1 MKKKLNILD
10 CTLRDGGYYNNWDFT
25 REVVNDYLNTMS
37 KIGVKYVELGF
48 RSFQAIDFKGP
59 TWYTTESYLESLH
72 IPKSLKIGVMV
83 NVSEITSHPSG
94 IVNATKLMFRNAK
107 KSKVKFVR
115 LASHFREFNETI
127 KICKILKEMNYFV
140 TINLMQISE
149 QSKEKIL
156 SVAKLAK
163 KTSPDVLYFADSL
176 GSMNS
181 SQVRDLVKNLR
192 QYWKNALGIHAHN
205 NLGKAMANCLEAI
218 DSGVTWLDSTVTGMG
233 RGSGNAQTEYLLIEI
248 QSLIKRKINVLPLLK
263 LINKYFNP
271 LKQKYKWGTN
281 PYYYLAGKYGIHPTY
296 IQESL
301 SNNFDENEML
311 TAINQLKNSGGKK
324 YNVDLVRSEF
334 QQPTKLIKGTW
345 APIKQIKN
353 KDVLLIASGPKAIEY
368 RHEIEGYIKKKKP
381 FVIATNTNICINKKL
396 VNIFVASNPLKLI
409 ADSNSY
415 KSLTAPL
422 VAPKS
427 LLSNDI
433 KAKFKKTKLLDF
445 GVGVKE
451 NCFEFHKTGAVMPR
465 LYNLSYAL
473 AIATSGNASRILLAG
488 FDGYGP
494 NHSRT
499 KKLDKLFY
507 LYSSFKGTKSITAIT
522 PTSYSIFSNSIYT
535 LA

>member
-25 REVVNDYLNTMS
+25 RETVNEYLSAMS
-37 KIGVKYVELGF
+37 NIEVDYVELGF
-48 RSFQAIDFKGP
+48 RSFQARDFKGP

-72 IPKSLKIGVMV
+72 IPKNIKIGVMV
-83 NVSEITSHPSG
+83 NVSEIISHPSG
-94 IVNATKLMFRNAK
+94 INNATKLMFRNAK

-115 LASHFREFNETI
+115 LASHFKEINETI
-127 KICKILKEMNYFV
+127 KICKILKKMNYFV

-149 QSKEKIL
+149 QNKEKIL
-156 SVAKLAK
+156 SVTKLINKA
-163 KTSPDVLYFADSL
+163 SPNVLYFADSL
-176 GSMNS
+176 GSMNP
-181 SQVRDLVKNLR
+181 SQVRNLIKILR
-192 QYWKNALGIHAHN
+192 QNWKGTLGIHTHN
-205 NLGKAMANCLEAI
+205 NLGKAIANSLEAI
-218 DSGVTWLDSTVTGMG
+218 DLGVTMIDSTVTGMG
-233 RGSGNAQTEYLLIEI
+233 RGSGNAQTEYLIIEI
-248 QSLIKRKINVLPLLK
+248 QSLLKKKINVMPLLK
-263 LINKYFNP
+263 LINKYFSP

-296 IQESL
+296 IQELLISD
-301 SNNFDENEML
+301 FDENEML

-334 QQPTKLIKGTW
+334 QQSTKLIKGTW

-353 KDVLLIASGPKAIEY
+353 REVLLIASGPKAAEY
-368 RHEIEGYIKKKKP
+368 RHEIEEFIKKKKP

-415 KSLTAPL
+415 KSLIAPL
-422 VAPKS
+422 VVPKS

-433 KAKFKKTKLLDF
+433 KTKFRKTKLLDF

-451 NCFEFHKTGAVMPR
+451 NCFEFHKTGAVMPK

-488 FDGYGP
+488 FDGYGS
-494 NHSRT
+494 NHKRT
-499 KKLDKLFY
+499 KKLDELFY